1 MTLNTNT
8 RYIFLIKA
16 FFIVLLL
23 ELFLLGSGQFLSF
36 GGLSLRMVFYS
47 IAISSSVILLLE
59 GIKIAKKVFL
69 FLLVYIS
76 MLSFSSCLGIING
89 ADSTQISENLKP
101 LLFAF
106 MILPFSMFI
115 TNISRVILVSK
126 LIKLSGLIMGVSFI
140 SVLLLLLFGYM
151 DFSTIY
157 ILLSSDANDFMM
169 NDGENIRIFYKGF
182 LYLNI
187 AFIFYIYSNDKYKL
201 LILSLLFIAIL
212 LTFTRGFIL
221 ALILAFI
228 LVFILE
234 YKQKKSIIAL
244 TFIVTAILITI
255 PFYASFVGDKSESDS
270 IRILQIQQVFDV
282 ITLSSFFMG
291 HGYGI
296 GVPIRPN
303 GMEITFLEIF
313 HKQGILGLFL
323 WIGFLFYII
332 YNYLNIKNSTYKR
345 VVKPFIVSTF
355 FVYMQ
360 SLTNPYL
367 NNPIGMSMVLL
378 TFSALI
384 VVAYKER
391 KERFIKC

>member
-1 MTLNTNT
+1 MTLNTNA
-8 RYIFLIKA
+8 RYTFLIKA

-47 IAISSSVILLLE
+47 IAISSSVILLLR

-76 MLSFSSCLGIING
+76 MLSFSSYLGIING

-115 TNISRVILVSK
+115 TNISRVVLVGK

-140 SVLLLLLFGYM
+140 SVLLLLFFGYM

-157 ILLSSDANDFMM
+157 ILLSSDSNDFMM
-169 NDGENIRIFYKGF
+169 NDGENIHIFYKGF

-221 ALILAFI
+221 ALILSFV

-244 TFIVTAILITI
+244 TFIVTVTLITI
-255 PFYASFVGDKSESDS
+255 PFYISFVGDKSESDFM
-270 IRILQIQQVFDV
+270 RILQIQQVFDA

-332 YNYLNIKNSTYKR
+332 YNYLNIKNITYKR
-345 VVKPFIVSTF
+345 VVKPFVVSTF